1 MDVYTGKVSGNL
13 SYQPGNTFDG
23 LCDLEKVP
31 SASLLVPSLEIE
43 IFLWF
48 SYFISAVEPFFF
60 FFQVKSYSEPLHI
73 HATYPV
79 PHTHTIPLYESHIL
93 FY

>member
-1 MDVYTGKVSGNL
+1 MDIYTGKVSGNL
-13 SYQPGNTFDG
+13 SYQPGNAFDG

-31 SASLLVPSLEIE
+31 SASLLVPSLETE

-48 SYFISAVEPFFF
+48 SYFISAVEPFF

-93 FY
+93 LI

>member
-60 FFQVKSYSEPLHI
+60 FFFSGKILLRTP
-73 HATYPV
+73 
-79 PHTHTIPLYESHIL
+79 THTCYLPCPTHAYHPSI
-93 FY
+93 